1 MDINVEDLNVSRQ
14 SVSVDETRFSR
25 LETLVEMLVQQGLE
39 DKKKTNTLQESFADG
54 RLNYDE
60 ELVTDKNTRRSSML
74 LHEVAKTQPSTIS
87 SMTTVAIPKR
97 LETKAI
103 LTQINFL
110 TLRQFQHDYAV
121 YMADPGSQG
130 QNTLIW
136 NDYYIQAR
144 TRARAYRRLEQ
155 FNNIY
160 MDSLLLQKLHPDWRL
175 RPESSLACLGQ
186 DEIVGILEVSVIP
199 HSPYEYESALREI
212 CESEIDLNKLSLSP
226 SAAPYYLSS
235 VKRVIDLIRAY
246 DKLVPETIQEGQ
258 KRTRMPYNLGPKKS
272 HAYGTKGTTALI
284 SDALMTP
291 DLQHA
296 VANMQTVA
304 VPATNLAEHLSQ
316 LEDATT
322 MLMKVYDKLKMW
334 LLACQK
340 HESKQKQP
348 KANYDKHLSS
358 AIGEA
363 DDNSLQTQ
371 DNTEPISGITDELE
385 TEVTAALAVPPPK
398 KALTPQELE
407 QLKKTPCYAYIKGN
421 CRSSTCMRSHDR
433 KTILACMEED
443 LQRAKQLQ

>member
-14 SVSVDETRFSR
+14 SVSVDEARFSR
-25 LETLVEMLVQQGLE
+25 LETLVEMLVQQGRN
-39 DKKKTNTLQESFADG
+39 TTLQESFADG

-74 LHEVAKTQPSTIS
+74 LHEVIKTQPSTIS
-87 SMTTVAIPKR
+87 SITTVAIPKR

-272 HAYGTKGTTALI
+272 QAYGTKGTTALI
-284 SDALMTP
+284 GT
-291 DLQHA
+291 
-296 VANMQTVA
+296 
-304 VPATNLAEHLSQ
+304 
-316 LEDATT
+316 
-322 MLMKVYDKLKMW
+322 
-334 LLACQK
+334 
-340 HESKQKQP
+340 KQK
-348 KANYDKHLSS
+348 
-358 AIGEA
+358 I
-363 DDNSLQTQ
+363 
-371 DNTEPISGITDELE
+371 
-385 TEVTAALAVPPPK
+385 
-398 KALTPQELE
+398 
-407 QLKKTPCYAYIKGN
+407 
-421 CRSSTCMRSHDR
+421 HDR
-433 KTILACMEED
+433 IIK
-443 LQRAKQLQ
+443 

>member
-14 SVSVDETRFSR
+14 SVSIDETRFSR

-39 DKKKTNTLQESFADG
+39 GTKKTNTLQESFADG
-54 RLNYDE
+54 RLNYDD
-60 ELVTDKNTRRSSML
+60 ELVADTNTRRSSML

-130 QNTLIW
+130 QKTLIW

-175 RPESSLACLGQ
+175 RPESSLARLGQ

-304 VPATNLAEHLSQ
+304 APATNLAEHLRQ

-340 HESKQKQP
+340 HESNQKQP
-348 KANYDKHLSS
+348 KANYDKHR
-358 AIGEA
+358 A
-363 DDNSLQTQ
+363 NQTR
-371 DNTEPISGITDELE
+371 
-385 TEVTAALAVPPPK
+385 
-398 KALTPQELE
+398 LE
-407 QLKKTPCYAYIKGN
+407 QAELDQHTQPAEQSLASDGTTTETNGTETHEVAAIDAAELKKTPCYAFIEGKCEAGKD
-421 CRSSTCMRSHDR
+421 CARSHR
-433 KTILACMEED
+433 KEV
-443 LQRAKQLQ
+443 LQAFLKERALMVERL

>member
-1 MDINVEDLNVSRQ
+1 
-14 SVSVDETRFSR
+14 
-25 LETLVEMLVQQGLE
+25 
-39 DKKKTNTLQESFADG
+39 
-54 RLNYDE
+54 
-60 ELVTDKNTRRSSML
+60 ML

-121 YMADPGSQG
+121 FMADPGSQG
-130 QNTLIW
+130 QKTLIW

-199 HSPYEYESALREI
+199 HSPYVYESALREI

-304 VPATNLAEHLSQ
+304 APATNLA
-316 LEDATT
+316 
-322 MLMKVYDKLKMW
+322 
-334 LLACQK
+334 
-340 HESKQKQP
+340 
-348 KANYDKHLSS
+348 
-358 AIGEA
+358 
-363 DDNSLQTQ
+363 
-371 DNTEPISGITDELE
+371 
-385 TEVTAALAVPPPK
+385 
-398 KALTPQELE
+398 
-407 QLKKTPCYAYIKGN
+407 
-421 CRSSTCMRSHDR
+421 
-433 KTILACMEED
+433 
-443 LQRAKQLQ
+443 

>member
-348 KANYDKHLSS
+348 KANYDKHQANQTRLERAELDQDMQPAGESLAS
-358 AIGEA
+358 DSTTTETNGTETHEVAAIDA
-363 DDNSLQTQ
+363 
-371 DNTEPISGITDELE
+371 TE
-385 TEVTAALAVPPPK
+385 
-398 KALTPQELE
+398 
-407 QLKKTPCYAYIKGN
+407 LKKTPCYAFIQGN
-421 CRSSTCMRSHDR
+421 CTSGKECARSHDKKELEQFLQEQLTTVR
-433 KTILACMEED
+433 KM
-443 LQRAKQLQ
+443 

>member
-14 SVSVDETRFSR
+14 SVSVDEARFSR

-39 DKKKTNTLQESFADG
+39 DKKMTNTLQESFADG

-103 LTQINFL
+103 LSQINFL

-296 VANMQTVA
+296 IANMQTVA
-304 VPATNLAEHLSQ
+304 GPATNLAEHLSQ

-322 MLMKVYDKLKMW
+322 VLMKVYDKLKMW

-340 HESKQKQP
+340 HESKQKQQ
-348 KANYDKHLSS
+348 KANNDKHQ
-358 AIGEA
+358 A
-363 DDNSLQTQ
+363 NQTRLEQ
-371 DNTEPISGITDELE
+371 AELDQDTQPAEEGLASDNTTTE
-385 TEVTAALAVPPPK
+385 TGRTETHEAAAID
-398 KALTPQELE
+398 ATE
-407 QLKKTPCYAYIKGN
+407 LKKTPCYAFLQGN
-421 CRSSTCMRSHDR
+421 CTSGKECARSHD
-433 KTILACMEED
+433 KKELEQF
-443 LQRAKQLQ
+443 LQEQLTRVGKM

>member
-14 SVSVDETRFSR
+14 SVSIDETRFSR

-39 DKKKTNTLQESFADG
+39 GTKKTNTLQESFADG
-54 RLNYDE
+54 RLNYDD
-60 ELVTDKNTRRSSML
+60 ELVADTNTRRSSML

-130 QNTLIW
+130 QKTLIW

-175 RPESSLACLGQ
+175 LPESSLARLGQ

-304 VPATNLAEHLSQ
+304 APATNLAEHLSQ

-340 HESKQKQP
+340 HESNQKQP
-348 KANYDKHLSS
+348 KANYDKHR
-358 AIGEA
+358 A
-363 DDNSLQTQ
+363 NQTR
-371 DNTEPISGITDELE
+371 
-385 TEVTAALAVPPPK
+385 
-398 KALTPQELE
+398 LE
-407 QLKKTPCYAYIKGN
+407 QAELDQHMQPAEESLASDSTTTETNGTETHEVNAIDAAELKKTPCYAFIEGKCEAGKD
-421 CRSSTCMRSHDR
+421 CARSHR
-433 KTILACMEED
+433 KEV
-443 LQRAKQLQ
+443 LQAFLKERALMVERL

>member
-1 MDINVEDLNVSRQ
+1 MDADELNISRQ
-14 SVSVDETRFSR
+14 SIPVDDRVFDTRMNR
-25 LETLVEMLVQQGLE
+25 LEAMVEMLVRQNME
-39 DKKKTNTLQESFADG
+39 DKQKANALQESFADG
-54 RLNYDE
+54 RLNEDE
-60 ELVTDKNTRRSSML
+60 EPVTDNNTRRSSLL

-87 SMTTVAIPKR
+87 SMTTVAIPRK

-103 LTQINFL
+103 LAQVNFL

-130 QNTLIW
+130 QNTLVW

-160 MDSLLLQKLHPDWRL
+160 MDSPLLQKCYPNWKLPHEAD
-175 RPESSLACLGQ
+175 LATRGQ
-186 DEIVGILEVSVIP
+186 NEIIGILEISIVP
-199 HSPYEYESALREI
+199 HTPYEYESALREI
-212 CESEIDLNKLSLSP
+212 CESEVDLSKLSLSP

-304 VPATNLAEHLSQ
+304 APATNLAEHLSQ

-322 MLMKVYDKLKMW
+322 MLMRVYDKLKMW

-340 HESKQKQP
+340 HENNQKQP
-348 KANYDKHLSS
+348 KANYDKHR
-358 AIGEA
+358 A
-363 DDNSLQTQ
+363 NQTR
-371 DNTEPISGITDELE
+371 
-385 TEVTAALAVPPPK
+385 
-398 KALTPQELE
+398 LE
-407 QLKKTPCYAYIKGN
+407 QAEPNQHVQPAEESYASDSTTTETNGTETHEVAAIDATELKKTPCYAFIQGN
-421 CRSSTCMRSHDR
+421 CTSGKGCARSHDKKELEQFLQEQLTTVR
-433 KTILACMEED
+433 KM
-443 LQRAKQLQ
+443 